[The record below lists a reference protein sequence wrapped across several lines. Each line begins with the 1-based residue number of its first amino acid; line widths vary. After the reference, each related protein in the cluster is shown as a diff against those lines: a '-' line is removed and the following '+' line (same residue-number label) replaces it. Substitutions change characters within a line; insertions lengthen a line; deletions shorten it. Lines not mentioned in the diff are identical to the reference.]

1 MVKEVLNTKYNIA
14 DPLHLADYMPGNS
27 AYGYKGYM
35 KLPNKEEEILYL
47 TPDGTV
53 DWGKTIRF
61 KIPKRWT
68 FIGPIQLEAVVSAVT
83 PNGGGTA
90 RLVDFAGFRIN
101 EKSSA
106 RYGSNQVQDIT
117 HEDLIRLHQLFKRKN
132 IREAEATLV
141 GGNLSIIERESKASA
156 SQTFLCDLPFWW
168 THHPSLYLNRDA
180 LSHDLEILVTT
191 PSVGDMTQGTSGTT
205 PSVTLSS
212 LQLRVVGVHV
222 EDHER
227 DDHTAATLNG
237 AGVVAA
243 IRDFERQFDNVLPSG
258 QTTYQIPLTSLKGLC
273 SDFRFTV
280 KNYTQKTSPGTINND
295 PYSNLAIASW
305 EIKAGGVQIVDSRT
319 AMQDESYHRPR
330 DHISDVAARY
340 YGYSPSA
347 DCEDFLNSTGHH
359 NYSGF
364 TQPTL
369 YITFDAAPAVSIVV
383 DPWMLTYNTVQH
395 SKAEIL
401 KNFI

>member
-35 KLPNKEEEILYL
+35 KLPNKEEEILYI
-47 TPDGTV
+47 TADGVV
-53 DWGKTIRF
+53 DFGKTIRF

-68 FIGPIQLEAVVSAVT
+68 FIGDIQLETVVSAVT
-83 PNGGGTA
+83 ANGGGTA
-90 RLVDFAGFRIN
+90 RLVDFAGFRIC
-101 EKSSA
+101 EKASA
-106 RYGSNQVQDIT
+106 RYGSNQVQDVT
-117 HEDLIRLHQLFKRKN
+117 HEDLIRLHKLYKKKN
-132 IREAEATLV
+132 IREAEAALV
-141 GGNLSIIERESKASA
+141 GGDLSILERETLGLAA
-156 SQTFLCDLPFWW
+156 QTFLTDLPFWW

-180 LSHDLEILVTT
+180 LSHDLEILITT

-205 PSVTLSS
+205 PSLTLTS
-212 LQLRVVGVHV
+212 LQLRVRGIHV

-227 DDHTAATLNG
+227 DDHTASTLHG
-237 AGVVAA
+237 AGIVSA
-243 IRDFERQFDNVLPSG
+243 IRDFERQFDNVIASG
-258 QTTYQIPLTSLKGLC
+258 QTTYQIPLTGLKGLC

-280 KNYTQKTSPGTINND
+280 KNATQKTSPGTVSND
-295 PYSNLAIASW
+295 PYSNLAVASW

-319 AMQDESYHRPR
+319 DLQDQFYHRPR
-330 DHISDVAARY
+330 DHISDVATRM
-340 YGYSPSA
+340 YGYSPA
-347 DCEDFLNSTGHH
+347 IDPEDLLNSTGHH

-369 YITFDAAPAVSIVV
+369 YITFASAPVVSQVV
-383 DPWMLTYNTVQH
+383 DVWMLTYNTVQH

-401 KNFI
+401 KNFL